1 MGVVR
6 VNIYIQDSK
15 CYIFAI
21 FHDIIKLST
30 RNLPWLLIKWIFQ
43 SIHNKFGIFQ
53 KRFFRSKAIKY
64 NSLAVF
70 ETLTEIMRDF
80 LQNQCFLTWS
90 FCILFRYTLNY
101 HNFFLY
107 YTLNYHNFFLTVYF
121 HQFQSE
127 LVFISNTSQ
136 QTWVTE
142 KMIFKKKKTKQQS
155 CLEYLLRRKR
165 ILKI

>member
-80 LQNQCFLTWS
+80 HAFSAKSVFFNLIIL
-90 FCILFRYTLNY
+90 ILFR
-101 HNFFLY
+101 

-142 KMIFKKKKTKQQS
+142 KKMIFKKKHNKAAWNIFCVEK
-155 CLEYLLRRKR
+155 EF
-165 ILKI
+165 

>member
-90 FCILFRYTLNY
+90 FCILFRYTLK
-101 HNFFLY
+101 
-107 YTLNYHNFFLTVYF
+107 YHNFFLTVYF

-165 ILKI
+165 I

>member
-101 HNFFLY
+101 H
-107 YTLNYHNFFLTVYF
+107 HFFLTVYF

-142 KMIFKKKKTKQQS
+142 KMIFKKKNKTKQQS

-165 ILKI
+165 IKKI